1 MKVSWVEPDVR
12 DEVIDYVRY
21 YSDKTE
27 IATGDFIRHIGIA
40 RSKYYDWKHRYGKV
54 NEHNAW
60 IPRDFWLTDFE
71 RQAIIKYYHD
81 NPLEGYRRLCYMM
94 IDADIAAVSPSSVY
108 RVLSNAGLL
117 NKFNRKKSKKGTG
130 FVQPLEAHEH
140 WHIDISYINICG
152 TFYYMCSVLDGFSRY
167 IVHWEIR
174 EAMKESDVEIIL
186 QRARE
191 KFPDAT
197 PRIIS
202 DNGPQFISKDF
213 KEFIRISGMTHVK
226 TSPYYPQSNGK
237 LERYHKTIKST
248 CIRVN
253 TPLSMSDSQRL
264 VTDFVDHYNNM
275 RLHSAI
281 GYITPA
287 NKLHGRAET
296 ILAERDAKLAAA
308 RETRK
313 AQRNAS

>member
-1 MKVSWVEPDVR
+1 MKMVAW
-12 DEVIDYVRY
+12 
-21 YSDKTE
+21 
-27 IATGDFIRHIGIA
+27 IGIS
-40 RSKYYDWKHRYGKV
+40 RSKFYDWQARYGKV

-60 IPRDFWLTDFE
+60 IPRDFWLTDDE
-71 RQAIIKYYHD
+71 KQAIIAYYHD

-94 IDADIAAVSPSSVY
+94 MDADIVAVSPSSVY
-108 RVLSNAGLL
+108 RVLSHAGLL
-117 NKFNRKKSKKGTG
+117 NKWNRKESKKGTG

-152 TFYYMCSVLDGFSRY
+152 TFYYLCSILDGFSRS

-191 KFPDAT
+191 KYPAAR

-202 DNGPQFISKDF
+202 DNGPQFIAKDF

-237 LERYHKTIKST
+237 LERYHRTIKGT

-253 TPLSMSDSQRL
+253 TPLSLDEAIRL
-264 VTDFVDHYNNM
+264 VTDFVDHYNNR

-281 GYITPA
+281 GYIAPID
-287 NKLHGRAET
+287 KLEGRAEM
-296 ILAERDAKLAAA
+296 IQAQRDAKLTAA
-308 RETRK
+308 REVRRAKRK
-313 AQRNAS
+313 AS

>member
-1 MKVSWVEPDVR
+1 LKVSWVQPDIR

-27 IATGDFIRHIGIA
+27 IAAADFIRRIGIV
-40 RSKYYDWKHRYGKV
+40 RSKYYDWKNRYGKV

-108 RVLSNAGLL
+108 RILSNAGLL
-117 NKFNRKKSKKGTG
+117 NKFNGKKSKKGTG
-130 FVQPLEAHEH
+130 FVQPLEAHQH

-152 TFYYMCSVLDGFSRY
+152 TFYYMCSILDGFSRY

-174 EAMKESDVEIIL
+174 EAMKESDVEIVL

-213 KEFIRISGMTHVK
+213 KDFVRISGMTHVR

-237 LERYHKTIKST
+237 LERYHRTIKST
-248 CIRVN
+248 CIRVR
-253 TPLSMSDSQRL
+253 TPLSLGDARDI
-264 VTDFVDHYNNM
+264 VADFVGHYNTR

-281 GYITPA
+281 GYITPKD
-287 NKLHGRAET
+287 KLEGRAET
-296 ILAERDAKLAAA
+296 ILLRRDTKLAAA

-313 AQRNAS
+313 AQRKAS

>member
-1 MKVSWVEPDVR
+1 LKDSWVQPDVR

-27 IATGDFIRHIGIA
+27 IAAGDFIRRIGIV

-71 RQAIIKYYHD
+71 RQAIITYYHD

-108 RVLSNAGLL
+108 RILSNAGLL
-117 NKFNRKKSKKGTG
+117 HKFNGKKSKKGIG
-130 FVQPLEAHEH
+130 FVQPLKAHEH

-186 QRARE
+186 QRAHE

-197 PRIIS
+197 PRVIS
-202 DNGPQFISKDF
+202 DNGPQFIAKDF

-253 TPLSMSDSQRL
+253 TPLSLSDAQRL
-264 VTDFVDHYNNM
+264 VTDFVDHYNNR

-287 NKLHGRAET
+287 DKLKGHAET
-296 ILAERDAKLAAA
+296 ILAQRDAKLAAA
-308 RETRK
+308 REARK
-313 AQRNAS
+313 ALRNAS